1 MFSKG
6 TNRNSQ
12 KLFPFSLYPFTLMQ
26 FLIFYDVFKEEIYNI
41 DKVKK
46 LKKEDF
52 ISTTNVSV
60 MGGVYFHRI
69 I

>member
-1 MFSKG
+1 
-6 TNRNSQ
+6 
-12 KLFPFSLYPFTLMQ
+12 MQ